1 MNVIHIHDKCSQ
13 HAVFLPFTLDANR
26 NLATVNAY
34 DNQQS
39 IQRILSHPF
48 AANCSEST
56 TRNNTY
62 LFDTNT
68 NLHQSKTKPRSSM
81 STLFAKFQPVQTPF
95 TFDIDASIIDIIIG
109 DMSFHPDDH
118 DGTSRSNAIGLFKLQ
133 AARIVEVLDLASF
146 DSGLYC
152 EFVGNLAFID
162 PYT

>member
-95 TFDIDASIIDIIIG
+95 TFDIDASIIDIIIVICVFIL
-109 DMSFHPDDH
+109 MIMMARLAR
-118 DGTSRSNAIGLFKLQ
+118 TRSDYSNSKQHELLKCLI
-133 AARIVEVLDLASF
+133 
-146 DSGLYC
+146 
-152 EFVGNLAFID
+152 
-162 PYT
+162 